1 MMRFVAAFIAA
12 LVAGWLLTGSA
23 TTAEAGYRHSGCC
36 GGPLPPVYRY
46 KTVRQHKHQTRY
58 RDRSVY
64 RHVQRIRRI
73 VHVTRVQPV
82 VHTHVVTRVH
92 HHTIFHTKNAY
103 ERATVYLPPVNTV
116 YGSTKH
122 YYDCSCR

>member
-1 MMRFVAAFIAA
+1 
-12 LVAGWLLTGSA
+12 
-23 TTAEAGYRHSGCC
+23 
-36 GGPLPPVYRY
+36 
-46 KTVRQHKHQTRY
+46 
-58 RDRSVY
+58 VY

-103 ERATVYLPPVNTV
+103 ERATVHLPPVNTAS
-116 YGSTKH
+116 GSTKH